1 MKNLLAAA
9 VILSLTVSSCSK
21 SESLEGTQVE
31 NQSRARKGGGSGG
44 GSATVAQVTG
54 LSATAL
60 SATEIYV
67 TWNGVPD
74 ATEYW
79 IFRNGAVVGIVVY
92 PTSYTD
98 NNNLSPNTAY
108 NYEVAASIKGV
119 LGPKS
124 ATVTVQTLL

>member
-21 SESLEGTQVE
+21 TESLEGTQVE
-31 NQSRARKGGGSGG
+31 SQSRAHKGGGSGG
-44 GSATVAQVTG
+44 GSTTVAQVTG
-54 LSATAL
+54 LTANAL
-60 SATEIYV
+60 SATEIYL
-67 TWNGVPD
+67 TWNGVPE

-98 NNNLSPNTAY
+98 NNSLTPGTTY
-108 NYEVAASIKGV
+108 NYEVAASVKGV
-119 LGPKS
+119 LGLKS
-124 ATVTVQTLL
+124 TTVTVTTP